1 MTLNVPKKG
10 PVGYILSNKLQL
22 YKQILHEHKKQA
34 QCCTVFSC
42 YTMLPPSG
50 FLCHFRF
57 PKLDLLKMTPV
68 QSRQLVVTF
77 LAISQVS
84 SIYFQERLDWTLGQY
99 MATFVTI
106 DLTRG

>member
-50 FLCHFRF
+50 FLMSFQISKTGFIKNDTSTVMTAWGYIFSYQSSEQCLFPRKTGLDARAVYGNFCHHRF
-57 PKLDLLKMTPV
+57 D
-68 QSRQLVVTF
+68 
-77 LAISQVS
+77 
-84 SIYFQERLDWTLGQY
+84 
-99 MATFVTI
+99 
-106 DLTRG
+106 